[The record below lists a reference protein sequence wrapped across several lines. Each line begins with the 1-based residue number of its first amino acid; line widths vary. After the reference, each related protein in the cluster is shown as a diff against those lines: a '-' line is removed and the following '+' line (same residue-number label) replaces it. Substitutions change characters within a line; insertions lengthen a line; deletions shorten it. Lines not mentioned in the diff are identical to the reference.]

1 MAVGISGT
9 SISTGTDGRT
19 SIGGKNSTTDSF
31 TTDSSGN
38 TTYVPAGMTATEAQ
52 AAQSSGSG
60 GTSDDSDNDADY
72 GHDDRGF
79 AFTKDVRNPQN
90 TDTFSQSK
98 SRYNAQG
105 VDENGLTMGGK
116 AGDRNGDGKISFGEA
131 VANNL
136 SNIGARMNMA
146 FGGADSF
153 GRTSQGRTADRNG
166 DGKISFGERISNMF
180 SNFGASVNQAF
191 GGVNY
196 AGENKAGEHIVAPG
210 EHVSFGQRITNIGH
224 NLASNNGA
232 TWNDENNN
240 GIMDK
245 GEVAKAMAGRM
256 ATGLLG
262 LVPTVGK
269 ALANVAQGAMGGK
282 TNGFLGQLGRS
293 INENAEN
300 STAALAAAT
309 NSPIGTTS
317 TQQKNKKE
325 AEEVAAPSLV
335 DNSAA
340 LNSAALNSKNF
351 IRNIKRTKLTLPT
364 TTSVFIKQKDDKNNM
379 VATVSDED
387 VKRFALHFYNNKTI
401 KNI

>member
-9 SISTGTDGRT
+9 SISTGTDGHT
-19 SIGGKNSTTDSF
+19 SIGGKNSTTASF
-31 TTDSSGN
+31 STDSSGN
-38 TTYVPAGMTATEAQ
+38 TTYTPAGMTATEAA
-52 AAQSSGSG
+52 AAQSNGSDG
-60 GTSDDSDNDADY
+60 DNSSDY

-79 AFTKDVRNPQN
+79 AFTKDVSNPQN

-105 VDENGLTMGGK
+105 VDENGLTMNGR

-131 VANNL
+131 LANNL
-136 SNIGARMNMA
+136 SNVGARMNMA

-166 DGKISFGERISNMF
+166 DGRISFGERMANMF
-180 SNFGASVNQAF
+180 SNAGASINQAF

-196 AGENKAGEHIVAPG
+196 AGENKSGEHVVAPG
-210 EHVSFGQRITNIGH
+210 QHVSFGQRITNIGH
-224 NLASNNGA
+224 NIASKNGA

-245 GEVAKAMAGRM
+245 GEVAKAAAGRM
-256 ATGLLG
+256 ATGILG

-293 INENAEN
+293 INEVAANNNATLN
-300 STAALAAAT
+300 NATPTPTGTTAA
-309 NSPIGTTS
+309 
-317 TQQKNKKE
+317 TQDQQENKRK
-325 AEEVAAPSLV
+325 AEEVAAPALV
-335 DNSAA
+335 D
-340 LNSAALNSKNF
+340 NSKNF
-351 IRNIKRTKLTLPT
+351 IRNIKRTHLTLPT
-364 TTSVFIKQKDDKNNM
+364 TTSVFIKQRDKDNNNM

-387 VKRFALHFYNNKTI
+387 VKKFALHFYNTKTI